1 MVLYASLSALTNV
14 SKAVDYSKQTA
25 RDFDSS
31 PAGSKNRRKDH
42 DSDSDTDFQERD
54 ESEEEP
60 ESEEGGE
67 NIDHNELDSDARH
80 PRSARSSL
88 ASPGKSKL
96 IRLMSQLKLIS
107 PIVAVFKRAQ
117 VPPVPPPSL
126 VPPQILG
133 MDGGSSPPA
142 KCPACETYHPS
153 GSCPLKKAGVEHC
166 PLCGIAHY
174 GRGRI
179 CPHINSITQL
189 QLMHEA
195 LKHSPE
201 PLELKEL
208 AKKKVTG
215 LIGSIRQKRRVD
227 AEAKATKGAKESQA
241 LRQSGQQGTN
251 LPTPQQAIANRHAT
265 ARLANGGEVGKEN
278 RMTGPQQPYRQY

>member
-1 MVLYASLSALTNV
+1 MDASLSALTNV
-14 SKAVDYSKQTA
+14 SQAVDYSKQTA

-67 NIDHNELDSDARH
+67 NVAAHELDSDARQ

-88 ASPGKSKL
+88 ASPGKLKQ
-96 IRLMSQLKLIS
+96 IRFVPWLKLIS
-107 PIVAVFKRAQ
+107 SIVAVFKRAQ
-117 VPPVPPPSL
+117 VPPMPPASLIPPPT
-126 VPPQILG
+126 LG

-142 KCPACETYHPS
+142 RCAACENYHPS
-153 GSCPLKKAGVEHC
+153 GSCPLKKAGVEYC

-195 LKHSPE
+195 IKHSPE

-215 LIGSIRQKRRVD
+215 LIGSIRQKRRLD
-227 AEAKATKGAKESQA
+227 AEAKAAKGAKESQA
-241 LRQSGQQGTN
+241 LRQSSQHGTN
-251 LPTPQQAIANRHAT
+251 LPTHQQAIANRHAI

-278 RMTGPQQPYRQY
+278 RMTGPQQPFGQY

>member
-1 MVLYASLSALTNV
+1 MTALTNL

-25 RDFDSS
+25 RDLDSS
-31 PAGSKNRRKDH
+31 PTGSKNRRKNQ

-60 ESEEGGE
+60 ESEDGGD
-67 NIDHNELDSDARH
+67 NIVPNELEADARH
-80 PRSARSSL
+80 PRSARNSL
-88 ASPGKSKL
+88 TSPGKLNL
-96 IRLMSQLKLIS
+96 IRLDCGFKLIFS
-107 PIVAVFKRAQ
+107 IVAVFKRAQ
-117 VPPVPPPSL
+117 MPPAPPAP
-126 VPPQILG
+126 VIPHQILA
-133 MDGGSSPPA
+133 MDGGNSPTA
-142 KCPACETYHPS
+142 KCAACETHHRS
-153 GSCPLKKAGVEHC
+153 GSCPLKKAGVEYC

-195 LKHSPE
+195 IKHSPE

-215 LIGSIRQKRRVD
+215 LIGSIRQKRRLE
-227 AEAKATKGAKESQA
+227 AEAKAAKENQA
-241 LRQSGQQGTN
+241 LRQSGQHGTN
-251 LPTPQQAIANRHAT
+251 LPTNQQAGANRHVG
-265 ARLANGGEVGKEN
+265 ARLTNGGEVGKEN
-278 RMTGPQQPYRQY
+278 RMTGPQQQPHRQW